1 NSTSW
6 ASTASPSTPSTPP
19 RTGARR
25 ASGSSPPTAGT

>member
-19 RTGARR
+19 KTGARR
-25 ASGSSPPTAGT
+25 ASESSPQTANA